1 MSNQENTTED
11 IKVDRHRE
19 RMAVG
24 SESLNPMEEKFSEK
38 TKPNL
43 EK

>member
-1 MSNQENTTED
+1 M
-11 IKVDRHRE
+11 KVDKHRQ

-24 SESLNPMEEKFSEK
+24 SESLNPIEEKKFSEK
-38 TKPNL
+38 IKPNL

>member
-1 MSNQENTTED
+1 MM
-11 IKVDRHRE
+11 VDKHKQ

-24 SESLNPMEEKFSEK
+24 SESLNPIEEKFSEK
-38 TKPNL
+38 IKPNL